1 MKLDGKFL
9 VCGPRHADLKE
20 RFKEWFVEH
29 AKLTI
34 PPRVEF
40 YAENMGAA
48 YNAIMISDMQYR
60 WGSCTPAKT
69 LNFNWRLVKA
79 PMHVVDYV
87 VVHELAHILE
97 HNHSPR
103 FWQLVKTQIPYF
115 ETSKNWLKTHGECLE
130 DEF

>member
-1 MKLDGKFL
+1 
-9 VCGPRHADLKE
+9 
-20 RFKEWFVEH
+20 
-29 AKLTI
+29 
-34 PPRVEF
+34 
-40 YAENMGAA
+40 MGAA

-60 WGSCTPAKT
+60 WGSCTPANT
-69 LNFNWRLVKA
+69 LNFNWRLIKA